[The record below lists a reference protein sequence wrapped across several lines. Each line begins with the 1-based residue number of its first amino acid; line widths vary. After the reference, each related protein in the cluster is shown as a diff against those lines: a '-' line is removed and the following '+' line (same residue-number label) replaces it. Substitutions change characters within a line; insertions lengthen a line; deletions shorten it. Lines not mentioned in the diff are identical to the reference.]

1 MFHRLM
7 GNDPTNP
14 AIRDQLT
21 ISEYPH
27 FMLRTDFNE
36 SEDVPCTSLI
46 LILIQRSKVK

>member
-14 AIRDQLT
+14 AIRYQLT
-21 ISEYPH
+21 ISECPH
-27 FMLRTDFNE
+27 FMLCTDFNE

-46 LILIQRSKVK
+46 VFVLV